1 MVHRLSS
8 LVALALAGLIALA
21 PLPAEAQQRRA
32 DQDAAL
38 ESRQAGRAMP
48 LRVIERR
55 VMQQMRGADYLGNP
69 IYFED
74 RNTYRMTFMRAG
86 QVIRVEVDAQ
96 SGRITDRTDR

>member
-1 MVHRLSS
+1 MVNRLAS
-8 LVALALAGLIALA
+8 LAAPALAGTIALA
-21 PLPAEAQQRRA
+21 PLPAEAQPRA

-48 LRVIERR
+48 LRVLEQR
-55 VMQQMRGADYLGNP
+55 VIRQMRGADYMGNP

-74 RNTYRMTFMRAG
+74 RNTYRMTFMRQG
-86 QVIRVEVDAQ
+86 QVIRVEVDAR